1 MSPKSLWTGCDWNL
15 VSWHVESCGI
25 LQSACLFAQLSISKW
40 AWVCLS
46 TPLPPLLGWHVSS
59 CYILLQFD
67 FYYCAKHRVTNLGI
81 KGFLFGCL
89 VNCFMY
95 ECFCLFACLLACL
108 LVFLLVQI
116 TVHDENEVRV
126 ETQHKNWYRDHGGM
140 LLAALLL
147 WLAQPAFYS
156 TQNHLPKGTTTNST
170 LSCPP
175 SVNN

>member
-59 CYILLQFD
+59 RCILLQFD
-67 FYYCAKHRVTNLGI
+67 FYYCAKHHVTNLGI

-95 ECFCLFACLLACL
+95 ECFCLFVCLLACL
-108 LVFLLVQI
+108 LACFLIGPNHSPWWKWSQGRNSTQELVQRPWRSAACCLAPM
-116 TVHDENEVRV
+116 TCSACFL
-126 ETQHKNWYRDHGGM
+126 QHSEP
-140 LLAALLL
+140 
-147 WLAQPAFYS
+147 LAQGY
-156 TQNHLPKGTTTNST
+156 HH
-170 LSCPP
+170 
-175 SVNN
+175 